1 MIRSPGVAA
10 TGTRT
15 PPLVSSTSC
24 SSGTGVGVVSSGTSG
39 RTGVGAW
46 ANRPSSTGAT
56 GLRLSMYDSSIGV
69 AERTTQPD
77 LEALVREADQ
87 AMYAAKQGGRDRVVL
102 ALPA

>member
-1 MIRSPGVAA
+1 MVLLPETTAAQAGVLAERLLHDIRGLDL
-10 TGTRT
+10 TLDG
-15 PPLVSSTSC
+15 
-24 SSGTGVGVVSSGTSG
+24 
-39 RTGVGAW
+39 GA
-46 ANRPSSTGAT
+46 
-56 GLRLSMYDSSIGV
+56 LSLSASIGV